1 MNDAIASQTALN
13 AVCPY
18 FTMFPLEFPRRI
30 LNRYAHAGQRVLDPF
45 CGRGT
50 TNFAARLAG
59 LETLGVDS
67 SPVAVAITAAKLAT
81 SDVDTVIRAARRV
94 LSTVHAASV

>member
-1 MNDAIASQTALN
+1 MASIIPSQMALN
-13 AVCPY
+13 AICPY

-30 LNRYAHAGQRVLDPF
+30 LARHARAGQRVLDPF

-59 LETLGVDS
+59 LESLGVDS
-67 SPVAVAITAAKLAT
+67 SPVSGALTPAELAAF
-81 SDVDTVIRAARRV
+81 DVGGGIRAARRV
-94 LSTVHAASV
+94 LSTRHT